1 MAPVISDQR
10 PLVWAVLP
18 SLLAGRIR
26 RHYGPVD
33 RSGSIPLRAISK
45 LLNKFE
51 TDKTYQG
58 RLRSKARE
66 LELIVFDGSIPDW
79 RDWPADIGDYLLVG
93 SILGTFLRLH
103 LDEVITEMP
112 EPLIDRLETE
122 SRAGSHCLEEIF
134 ISLLFEAKASVDPAD
149 WWEKWRAVKLFQRP
163 AEMVHPVQGSVA
175 ASRVLAGTTAAP
187 SGVS

>member
-10 PLVWAVLP
+10 PLVWVVLP
-18 SLLAGRIR
+18 PLLAGRIR

-79 RDWPADIGDYLLVG
+79 RDWPADIGDCLSVG

-134 ISLLFEAKASVDPAD
+134 ISLLVEAKASVDPAD
-149 WWEKWRAVKLFQRP
+149 WWEKGAL
-163 AEMVHPVQGSVA
+163 
-175 ASRVLAGTTAAP
+175 
-187 SGVS
+187 